1 MRNIFQKF
9 RGLLV
14 LCFFFNMSAAN
25 VRLRIYHINKMD
37 VKAEQVEIDKQ
48 GQNKSVYHAIEV
60 SFQHRMH

>member
-14 LCFFFNMSAAN
+14 LCFFFNISAAN

-37 VKAEQVEIDKQ
+37 VKAEQVEIDK
-48 GQNKSVYHAIEV
+48 
-60 SFQHRMH
+60 